1 MRIGQELLVY
11 IRVDCSGHYMI
22 AHAHVEANPDV
33 EIFAITSPEESHE
46 SCMQFIFNVNV
57 RVDYNKNVKINCS
70 SISE

>member
-1 MRIGQELLVY
+1 
-11 IRVDCSGHYMI
+11 MI

-57 RVDYNKNVKINCS
+57 RVDYIKNVS
-70 SISE
+70 R

>member
-1 MRIGQELLVY
+1 
-11 IRVDCSGHYMI
+11 MI

-57 RVDYNKNVKINCS
+57 SVDNNKNVKVNCS